1 METTTTDLAYRR
13 DGGLEVALFWD
24 RSTGDLSVLVA
35 DLPSG
40 EAFELPVAP
49 DRALEAFHHPFA
61 YAASVGSS
69 CPTAAVQPLQA

>member
-13 DGGLEVALFWD
+13 DGGIEVALFWD

-35 DLPSG
+35 DLASG

-49 DRALEAFHHPFA
+49 DRALEAFRHPYA
-61 YAASVGSS
+61 YAASIGISYS
-69 CPTAAVQPLQA
+69 TAAA